1 MCESHRCAKQR
12 ERVRILRRRAAAP
25 GTYCQFFPFSLLSSG
40 IVGSHELGLRSVSP
54 HHKSRWRCCAY
65 RGPRG
70 SAACCCQRHGAELLL
85 NGKALAPD
93 CRQGKQKQ
101 KWCVWWEPAVLQPQC
116 ARCCRGSC
124 AWDSS
129 PLLISSVYFSFFLPL
144 LFLLYFFFPL
154 SLYLFTLFP
163 LLFLLLSLFLLLIS

>member
-1 MCESHRCAKQR
+1 M
-12 ERVRILRRRAAAP
+12 
-25 GTYCQFFPFSLLSSG
+25 
-40 IVGSHELGLRSVSP
+40 GLRLVSP
-54 HHKSRWRCCAY
+54 RRKSRWRCCAY

-101 KWCVWWEPAVLQPQC
+101 KWCIWREPAVPQPQC

-129 PLLISSVYFSFFLPL
+129 PFLIPSVYFSFFLPL
-144 LFLLYFFFPL
+144 PSLLYFFFPL
-154 SLYLFTLFP
+154 SVPPFHREKNRAAHAPLYFISLP
-163 LLFLLLSLFLLLIS
+163 HLLLQAPHYPISALSVLSEVCFCAVPANNLRNKHRTNGPQ